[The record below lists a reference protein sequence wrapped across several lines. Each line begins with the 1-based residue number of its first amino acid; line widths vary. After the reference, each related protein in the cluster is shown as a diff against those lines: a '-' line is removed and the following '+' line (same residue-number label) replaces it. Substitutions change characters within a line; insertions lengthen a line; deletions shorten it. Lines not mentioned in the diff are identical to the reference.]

1 MPATKKEATMLRGR
15 LGLETARIPHADRHG
30 LLWLSR
36 GALTVRD
43 GTLRFE
49 RNAEPDSGSGL
60 DSGDYGIP
68 FQSLS
73 MILLGPGST
82 VSHDALRLMARHGTA
97 LVAVGEDGVRCYTA
111 PPLMPDTSDTARR
124 QMRAW
129 ADADGGRITI
139 AKKMYALRL
148 GEVLPQQ
155 DLSALRGVEG
165 ARMRRTYRL
174 VAQRYGIE
182 WRNRRYDRTD
192 PDWADLPNQAIN
204 HASVAVTS
212 AAVVAV
218 TATGAIP
225 QLGFI
230 HEHSGE
236 AFALDIADL
245 FRDTILLPAAF
256 QSARE
261 VMDQPHLEIE
271 RHTRRTTG
279 DLLRRER
286 VIAKMIDRIK
296 ALFQDVPPLEMDPED
311 RGSLP
316 VDEPGFFEDA
326 ADEVTGEMKQPGRW
340 ANDNRGN
347 GQCRSPVPGIPGV
360 SDAGN
365 SPGGV
370 YLAQHDQRD
379 KGADMERSGGVVLP
393 AGPGIDSDDLA

>member
-1 MPATKKEATMLRGR
+1 
-15 LGLETARIPHADRHG
+15 
-30 LLWLSR
+30 
-36 GALTVRD
+36 
-43 GTLRFE
+43 
-49 RNAEPDSGSGL
+49 
-60 DSGDYGIP
+60 
-68 FQSLS
+68 

-129 ADADGGRITI
+129 ADADDGRITI

-174 VAQRYGIE
+174 VAQRYRIE

-212 AAVVAV
+212 AAVIAV

-316 VDEPGFFEDA
+316 VDEPVFFEDV
-326 ADEVTGEMKQPGRW
+326 ADEITGEM
-340 ANDNRGN
+340 N
-347 GQCRSPVPGIPGV
+347 
-360 SDAGN
+360 
-365 SPGGV
+365 
-370 YLAQHDQRD
+370 
-379 KGADMERSGGVVLP
+379 E
-393 AGPGIDSDDLA
+393 

>member
-1 MPATKKEATMLRGR
+1 MLKGR

-36 GALTVRD
+36 GNLTVRD
-43 GTLRFE
+43 GTLRFD
-49 RNAEPDSGSGL
+49 RQGGPDADSPLESGE
-60 DSGDYGIP
+60 YGIP

-82 VSHDALRLMARHGTA
+82 VSHDALRLMARHGAA

-111 PPLMPDTSDTARR
+111 PPIMPDTSDVARR

-129 ADADGGRITI
+129 ADQLGSRITI

-155 DLSALRGVEG
+155 DLNALRGVEG
-165 ARMRRTYRL
+165 ARMKRTYQL
-174 VAQRYGIE
+174 LAQRYGID
-182 WRNRRYDRTD
+182 WRRRRYDRSD
-192 PDWADLPNQAIN
+192 PLWADLPNQAIN

-218 TATGAIP
+218 TAVGAIP

-256 QSARE
+256 QSAKE
-261 VMDQPHLEIE
+261 VMDDPKLGIE
-271 RHTRRTTG
+271 RHTRRLTG
-279 DLLRRER
+279 DLMRKER
-286 VIAKMIDRIK
+286 VISKMIERIK
-296 ALFQDVPPLEMDPED
+296 TLFQDVAPMEMNLENSDSGPNVLSYID
-311 RGSLP
+311 
-316 VDEPGFFEDA
+316 
-326 ADEVTGEMKQPGRW
+326 GE
-340 ANDNRGN
+340 N
-347 GQCRSPVPGIPGV
+347 IEE
-360 SDAGN
+360 
-365 SPGGV
+365 
-370 YLAQHDQRD
+370 
-379 KGADMERSGGVVLP
+379 GAD
-393 AGPGIDSDDLA
+393 

>member
-1 MPATKKEATMLRGR
+1 MLRGR

-129 ADADGGRITI
+129 ADADDGRITI

-174 VAQRYGIE
+174 VAQRYRIE

-204 HASVAVTS
+204 HALVAVTS
-212 AAVVAV
+212 AAVIAV

-316 VDEPGFFEDA
+316 VDEPVFFEDV
-326 ADEVTGEMKQPGRW
+326 ADEITGEM
-340 ANDNRGN
+340 N
-347 GQCRSPVPGIPGV
+347 
-360 SDAGN
+360 
-365 SPGGV
+365 
-370 YLAQHDQRD
+370 
-379 KGADMERSGGVVLP
+379 E
-393 AGPGIDSDDLA
+393 